1 MEVEEDNMASY
12 STIKEMLDRY
22 NRGEIKLSDE
32 EANLLAMQAQ
42 RIGGEFRVEN
52 KPIAK
57 GGFDAADMALFGL
70 LPNEWRPTSQGQDV
84 LGETGIDRFAGGVGS
99 VAGLATGAIGATKAS
114 KAGWEAIKKAFARR
128 KADNIATD
136 IYKGNLLGQGRQQIL
151 LGEGRRQ
158 IGGRPLGLPGPGVG
172 RPGQLP
178 GPGVVRPGQITGGP
192 YPQLRQPP
200 YRSADIQQMLDNM
213 RRAGII

>member
-1 MEVEEDNMASY
+1 MEVEEDNMSSY

-99 VAGLATGAIGATKAS
+99 VAGLVGGAGAATKAS

-136 IYKGNLLGQGRQQIL
+136 IYKGNLLG
-151 LGEGRRQ
+151 EGTRQ

-178 GPGVVRPGQITGGP
+178 GPGVGRPGQITGGP